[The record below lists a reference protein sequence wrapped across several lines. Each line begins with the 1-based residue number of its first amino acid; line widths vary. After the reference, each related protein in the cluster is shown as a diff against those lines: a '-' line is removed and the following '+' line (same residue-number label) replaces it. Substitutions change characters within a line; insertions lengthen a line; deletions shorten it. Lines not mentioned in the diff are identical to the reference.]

1 MRGEHER
8 EERERKETKPETDG
22 GRALRMTVSGDTE
35 VSAGETLRL
44 RCEAQF
50 TLNPPV
56 RFISEIISYYNNLG
70 RHQ

>member
-1 MRGEHER
+1 MRGENER

-35 VSAGETLRL
+35 VNARETLRL

-56 RFISEIISYYNNLG
+56 RFISDIIKIF
-70 RHQ
+70 

>member
-1 MRGEHER
+1 MRGNNER

-35 VSAGETLRL
+35 VSAGGTLSL

-56 RFISEIISYYNNLG
+56 RFISEIIKIF
-70 RHQ
+70 